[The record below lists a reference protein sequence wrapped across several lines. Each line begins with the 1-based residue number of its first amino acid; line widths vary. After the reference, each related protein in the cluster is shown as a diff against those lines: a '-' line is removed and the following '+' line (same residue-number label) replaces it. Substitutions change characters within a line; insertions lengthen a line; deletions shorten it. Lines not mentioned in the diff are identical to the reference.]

1 MTDHTRRFMTLA
13 VVLALCGI
21 VSVPLLAH
29 HGQAAFDTTKTVTV
43 TGNVTEF
50 EFLNPH
56 VQIYME
62 VKNEKGETEKWQ
74 GELTAPNKLS
84 RAGWTKRTLKPGDKI
99 TISGFRSSTGANTLW
114 IRKLISPSGESLPLF
129 ED

>member
-1 MTDHTRRFMTLA
+1 MTHRNRMTWMLA
-13 VVLALCGI
+13 AVLALCGI

-29 HGQAAFDTTKTVTV
+29 HGQAAFDTTKNVTV
-43 TGNVTEF
+43 TGAVTEF

-56 VQIYME
+56 VQIYMD
-62 VKNEKGETEKWQ
+62 VKNEKGEVEKWQ
-74 GELTAPNKLS
+74 GELTAPNKLA
-84 RAGWTKRTLKPGDKI
+84 RAGWTKRTLKPGDTI
-99 TISGFRSSTGANTLW
+99 TITGFRSSTGAKTLW